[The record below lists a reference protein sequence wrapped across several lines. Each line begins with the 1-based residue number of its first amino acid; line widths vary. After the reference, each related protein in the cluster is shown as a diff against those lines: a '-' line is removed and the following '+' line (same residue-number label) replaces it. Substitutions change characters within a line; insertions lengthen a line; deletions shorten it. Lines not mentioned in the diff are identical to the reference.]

1 MIGYLKP
8 LVLALVLAPAGA
20 MQAQSSIVINE
31 LLASNSRGAKD
42 PQGQY
47 DDWIELHNTS
57 DVTADVGG
65 MYLTDDVEDPV
76 RWRIPS
82 GTTIAPKG
90 YLLIW
95 ADGDT
100 GDAGL
105 HAGFR
110 LSASGDEIA
119 LFGTDGRTQLDY
131 VSYGPQTADISF
143 GRYPDGAGDF
153 RLMGYPTPGLPNV
166 VVYEGF
172 VSTPR
177 VSHERGFYS
186 APFEVTITCDTP
198 GAVIYYTRDGSEPFS
213 QVRDVPSG
221 SVYTE
226 PVLVLRTT
234 CLRVMAFKEG
244 WRPSEVVTCSYIFL
258 DDVVNQPPYPPGF
271 PTTWGST
278 RVDYEMDPKVVKD
291 PAYASTIKD
300 DLQSVPSVSV
310 VISKDDFFGQ
320 RGIYSHLSGHGV
332 DWERPASIEWID
344 PVEGEDFQVNV
355 GLRVHGSQYGRST
368 SVAKHS
374 LRMLFKN
381 EYGPSQ
387 LDYPLFP
394 DTDVEGFESLILR
407 SIWNYSWFG
416 DSTACSGLGT
426 DHADYLRDQFCRDT
440 VRDMGG
446 LAPHSRGVHA
456 YVDGLYW
463 GMFIFV
469 ERPDD
474 GFYAQHLGGQKED
487 YDVLYADGSM
497 EVKTGDL
504 DAWNTLFRLAGGDL
518 GTTAA
523 YHEIQQY
530 VDISAMI
537 DYMLMIYYAGSR
549 DAPVLLC
556 NDRVPRN
563 FYAVRRREPAGPF
576 LFVPWDVEWS
586 LESPTVNRV
595 NIVGQSNP
603 HYLVDRLM
611 ANEDFRVQMADHI
624 YKRFFNDGALTPGA
638 AIDRYMTRANEI
650 DRAIVGESARW
661 GDSKRSRPYTRDV
674 EWVGERD
681 RLVNEYFSVRTDIVM
696 NQLRQAGFYPSISP
710 PQFHIDDRFQHGGQ
724 VDSSAVLTM
733 TANAGDIWYTTDG
746 SDPRVAGTGGGPS
759 DLQTLVPE
767 DAPKRVMVP
776 TGPIDDAW
784 RGGAEFDDSG
794 WMSGIGGVGFER
806 TTGYEPF
813 INIDV
818 QNAMYGRNATCYI
831 RIPFHVEPEE
841 HAELTSLTLKARYDD
856 GFIAYL
862 NGVEVFRVMFEGQPA
877 WNSGATDNHSDLDAI
892 EFETFNIS
900 GAVAALRPGANIL
913 AIQGLNAGSTSSDF
927 LISVELVAGK
937 GGAGGSEAGVSAT
950 AVRYTDAV
958 TLKQSTQIK
967 ARLLS
972 GTTWSALADVVF
984 AVGPV
989 AENLRISEIMY
1000 HPADPNAEYVE
1011 LTNVGN
1017 ETINLNLVRF
1027 TNGIGFT
1034 FPSIELA
1041 PGGHVVV
1048 VRDLAAFEAEYGASA
1063 DVAGQYSGNLANAG
1077 ERIELQDASG
1087 RIICDFRF
1095 EDGWFDIT
1103 DGLGFSLTARDP
1115 SSADPMSLGDKSL
1128 WRPSARPGGSPGYDD
1143 VAQAIPLG
1151 SVVINETLTNS
1162 NAGAPD
1168 WIELHNTTDQAI
1180 DIGGWFLSDDA
1191 PDPSAAD
1198 AARSLMKYEIPAGT
1212 VVAPRGFLVFYE
1224 DRHFGNADAPGCHV
1238 PFALSRNG
1246 ETVYLHSGENG
1257 ELAGYVAQEKLDAS
1271 EAGVSQ
1277 GRHLKSTGACNFVA
1291 LDAATPGAPNAAP
1304 KVLSI
1309 VINEIMY
1316 NPAAPD
1322 QAEYIELL
1330 NAGNEPV
1337 TLYDADLGAP
1347 WRFTDDPDSPAVDV
1361 LLPAD
1366 APVTLAPG
1374 QCLLLVKDRLSFGVI
1389 YTVPDDVPVL
1399 TWGPGRLSNGS
1410 DRLQI
1415 SRPGDADNGAPTSW
1429 IRVDRV
1435 VYSDGSHPEVFP
1447 AGVDP
1452 WPVEADGQGF
1462 SLHRIDPAA
1471 YGNDPINWKV
1481 AAPTPGVR

>member
-1 MIGYLKP
+1 
-8 LVLALVLAPAGA
+8 
-20 MQAQSSIVINE
+20 
-31 LLASNSRGAKD
+31 
-42 PQGQY
+42 
-47 DDWIELHNTS
+47 
-57 DVTADVGG
+57 
-65 MYLTDDVEDPV
+65 
-76 RWRIPS
+76 
-82 GTTIAPKG
+82 
-90 YLLIW
+90 
-95 ADGDT
+95 
-100 GDAGL
+100 
-105 HAGFR
+105 
-110 LSASGDEIA
+110 
-119 LFGTDGRTQLDY
+119 
-131 VSYGPQTADISF
+131 
-143 GRYPDGAGDF
+143 
-153 RLMGYPTPGLPNV
+153 
-166 VVYEGF
+166 
-172 VSTPR
+172 
-177 VSHERGFYS
+177 
-186 APFEVTITCDTP
+186 
-198 GAVIYYTRDGSEPFS
+198 
-213 QVRDVPSG
+213 
-221 SVYTE
+221 
-226 PVLVLRTT
+226 
-234 CLRVMAFKEG
+234 
-244 WRPSEVVTCSYIFL
+244 
-258 DDVVNQPPYPPGF
+258 
-271 PTTWGST
+271 
-278 RVDYEMDPKVVKD
+278 
-291 PAYASTIKD
+291 
-300 DLQSVPSVSV
+300 
-310 VISKDDFFGQ
+310 
-320 RGIYSHLSGHGV
+320 
-332 DWERPASIEWID
+332 
-344 PVEGEDFQVNV
+344 
-355 GLRVHGSQYGRST
+355 
-368 SVAKHS
+368 
-374 LRMLFKN
+374 
-381 EYGPSQ
+381 
-387 LDYPLFP
+387 
-394 DTDVEGFESLILR
+394 
-407 SIWNYSWFG
+407 
-416 DSTACSGLGT
+416 
-426 DHADYLRDQFCRDT
+426 
-440 VRDMGG
+440 
-446 LAPHSRGVHA
+446 
-456 YVDGLYW
+456 
-463 GMFIFV
+463 
-469 ERPDD
+469 
-474 GFYAQHLGGQKED
+474 
-487 YDVLYADGSM
+487 
-497 EVKTGDL
+497 
-504 DAWNTLFRLAGGDL
+504 
-518 GTTAA
+518 
-523 YHEIQQY
+523 
-530 VDISAMI
+530 
-537 DYMLMIYYAGSR
+537 
-549 DAPVLLC
+549 
-556 NDRVPRN
+556 
-563 FYAVRRREPAGPF
+563 
-576 LFVPWDVEWS
+576 
-586 LESPTVNRV
+586 
-595 NIVGQSNP
+595 
-603 HYLVDRLM
+603 
-611 ANEDFRVQMADHI
+611 
-624 YKRFFNDGALTPGA
+624 
-638 AIDRYMTRANEI
+638 
-650 DRAIVGESARW
+650 
-661 GDSKRSRPYTRDV
+661 
-674 EWVGERD
+674 
-681 RLVNEYFSVRTDIVM
+681 
-696 NQLRQAGFYPSISP
+696 
-710 PQFHIDDRFQHGGQ
+710 
-724 VDSSAVLTM
+724 
-733 TANAGDIWYTTDG
+733 
-746 SDPRVAGTGGGPS
+746 
-759 DLQTLVPE
+759 
-767 DAPKRVMVP
+767 
-776 TGPIDDAW
+776 
-784 RGGAEFDDSG
+784 
-794 WMSGIGGVGFER
+794 
-806 TTGYEPF
+806 
-813 INIDV
+813 
-818 QNAMYGRNATCYI
+818 
-831 RIPFHVEPEE
+831 
-841 HAELTSLTLKARYDD
+841 
-856 GFIAYL
+856 
-862 NGVEVFRVMFEGQPA
+862 
-877 WNSGATDNHSDLDAI
+877 
-892 EFETFNIS
+892 
-900 GAVAALRPGANIL
+900 
-913 AIQGLNAGSTSSDF
+913 
-927 LISVELVAGK
+927 
-937 GGAGGSEAGVSAT
+937 VSAT